1 MSSAA
6 PDSPLV
12 ATSGSAHAARRFRI
26 GGRVQGVGFRPFV
39 YRLAHL
45 YELAGWVRNHGGEV
59 DILAEGP
66 VERLRAFGDALL
78 SRAPPAAAPRLL
90 DVQAARAESSHGFRI
105 LASTRGDSTIHVPA
119 DLFTCDD
126 CLAEL
131 RDPRAR
137 RHRYPFIN
145 CTQCGPRYTLIRKMP
160 YDRANT
166 TLDGFPLCRDCA
178 AEYADPLDR
187 RFHAEPLACAACGPT
202 LYWHDARHA
211 IGGNAP
217 ALAAALA
224 ALNDGKI
231 IAVRG
236 VGGYHLLCDARNEQ
250 AVVRLRAR
258 KGRPAKPLAIMV
270 PWRGRDGLD
279 YARLL
284 AHLSPLEAAALS
296 NAVRPIVL
304 TARIPHAPAAPSI
317 APDLREIGL
326 MLPYSPLH
334 HLLLEDFGA
343 ALVATSGNS
352 SGEPILT
359 EPAAVEMRLADVADG
374 FLHHDRPIARP
385 ADDPVVRVV
394 AGAVR
399 SVRLGRGTA
408 PLELQL
414 ARRVAR
420 PILAVGA
427 YLKTTVGLAWDDR
440 AVVSP
445 HIGELASP
453 RGREVFAQVAHD
465 LQQLYGIRAQCV
477 AHDAHPGFP
486 NTRWAR
492 DSRLPTHAVWHHHAH
507 AAAVAGE
514 FPSDDALLCFT
525 WDGMGLGPDS
535 TLWGGE
541 ALLGAPGAWS
551 RVASFRP
558 FRVPGGERAARQPW
572 RSALALCWECGQSW
586 PAGEPRAD
594 PLLRAAW
601 EGGLNTPS
609 TTSVGRLFDA
619 AGALLGV
626 CLDASYEGQAPM
638 HLEAL
643 CRHTAPPIAL
653 PLARDAGGMWRSD
666 WAPLLPALLDTH
678 VDPAQR
684 AAMFHSS
691 LAHAVCDQA
700 LAVRG
705 DSGVARVGLS
715 GGVFQNRTLTEQARD
730 LLAAAGFEVL
740 IPQRLPINDA
750 AISFGQLIETI
761 GAQTIQ

>member
-1 MSSAA
+1 MSAAVQDGLAAGSSA
-6 PDSPLV
+6 PER
-12 ATSGSAHAARRFRI
+12 SALRFRI

-39 YRLAHL
+39 YRLAQFH
-45 YELAGWVRNHGGEV
+45 ELTGWVRNHGGEV
-59 DILAEGP
+59 EILAEGP
-66 VERLRAFGDALL
+66 AERLRAFEDALL
-78 SRAPPAAAPRLL
+78 PRAPPAAAPRLL
-90 DVQAARAESSHGFRI
+90 DVRSTRCESSDGFRI
-105 LASTRGDSTIHVPA
+105 LSSTGGDSAIHVPA

-126 CLAEL
+126 CLTEL

-137 RHRYPFIN
+137 RYRYPFIN

-166 TLDGFPLCRDCA
+166 TLARFTLCVDCA
-178 AEYADPLDR
+178 AEYTDPLDR
-187 RFHAEPLACAACGPT
+187 RFHAEPLGCAVCGPS

-211 IGGNAP
+211 VGGNAP

-224 ALNDGKI
+224 CLNGGQI
-231 IAVRG
+231 VAVRG

-250 AVVRLRAR
+250 AVARLRVR
-258 KGRPAKPLAIMV
+258 KGRPEKPLAIML

-279 YARLL
+279 YARAL
-284 AHLSPLEAAALS
+284 ADLSALEAAALCG
-296 NAVRPIVL
+296 AVRPIVL
-304 TARIPHAPAAPSI
+304 TARGPQAPLAPSI
-317 APDLREIGL
+317 APNLREIGL

-352 SGEPILT
+352 SGEPVLT
-359 EPAAVEMRLADVADG
+359 EPDEAEARLADVADG

-408 PLELQL
+408 PLELEL
-414 ARRVAR
+414 PRRAET

-427 YLKTTVGLAWDDR
+427 YLKTTVALAWDDR
-440 AVVSP
+440 AIVSP

-465 LQQLYGIRAQCV
+465 LQQLYGVRAQCI

-492 DSRLPTHAVWHHHAH
+492 DSGLPTHAVWHHCAH
-507 AAAVAGE
+507 AAALAGE
-514 FPSDDALLCFT
+514 YPSDAPLLCFT
-525 WDGMGLGPDS
+525 WDGMGLGPDA

-541 ALLGAPGAWS
+541 ALLGVPGAWS

-558 FRVPGGERAARQPW
+558 FRLPGGERAARQPW
-572 RSALALCWECGQSW
+572 RSALALCWEDGHAW
-586 PAGEPRAD
+586 PAGESLSG

-601 EGGLNTPS
+601 EGGVNAPA

-619 AGALLGV
+619 AAALLGV
-626 CLDASYEGQAPM
+626 CLHASYEGQAPIQ
-638 HLEAL
+638 LEAL
-643 CRHTAPPIAL
+643 CQHAAAPIAL
-653 PLARDAGGMWRSD
+653 PLARDAGGIWRSD
-666 WAPLLPALLDTH
+666 WAPLLRALLDTR
-678 VDPAQR
+678 VDAAAR

-705 DSGVARVGLS
+705 HTGVARVGVC
-715 GGVFQNRTLTEQARD
+715 GGVFQNRALCGQVRS

-740 IPQRLPINDA
+740 IPQRLPLNDA
-750 AISFGQLIETI
+750 AISFGQLIE
-761 GAQTIQ
+761 AVAVRSAH